1 MKESLRPTRAEIL
14 LDNLKHNINEVL
26 RVKNKNSKFCA
37 VVKADAYGHGAFE
50 VSRVALS
57 MGAEYLAVAF
67 LDEALALRR
76 EGVRAPILILGFTPE
91 DQFDKIIENNITQ
104 TVFSVEMAEK
114 LSLKAAQMGKTVKI
128 HIKLDTGMGRIG
140 FLADSP
146 IISEIER
153 VFELPGIEVEG
164 IFTHFA
170 RADEKDKGFTFEQF
184 YKFMDVVGRLEN
196 KGYRIPIKHA
206 ANSAAIIDLPETHL
220 DMVRAGIMLYGCYP
234 SDEVDKEKVK
244 LKPVM
249 SFKTKIAHLKELEK
263 GKPVSYGG
271 TFITQRR
278 SRIAT
283 LPAGY
288 ADGYFRLLSSKGEVF
303 VKDKRAKVVGRV
315 CMDQCMVDVT
325 GIEGLKVG
333 DDVELFGDGK
343 NNGVT
348 ADEVAKIIGTISYEV
363 LCAVSKRVPRVY
375 IEDGKII
382 KVKNYL
388 TS

>member
-1 MKESLRPTRAEIL
+1 
-14 LDNLKHNINEVL
+14 
-26 RVKNKNSKFCA
+26 
-37 VVKADAYGHGAFE
+37 
-50 VSRVALS
+50 
-57 MGAEYLAVAF
+57 
-67 LDEALALRR
+67 
-76 EGVRAPILILGFTPE
+76 
-91 DQFDKIIENNITQ
+91 
-104 TVFSVEMAEK
+104 MAER
-114 LSLKAAQMGKTVKI
+114 LSLKAIKMGKPVKI

-146 IISEIER
+146 IISEVER

-170 RADEKDKGFTFEQF
+170 KADEKDKDFTFEQF
-184 YKFMDVVGRLEN
+184 YKFMDVVGRLES

-263 GKPVSYGG
+263 GKPISYGG
-271 TFITQRR
+271 TFITQRN

-283 LPAGY
+283 LPVGY

-303 VKDKRAKVVGRV
+303 VKGKRAKVVGRV

-325 GIEGLKVG
+325 EIEGLKVA
-333 DDVELFGDGK
+333 DDVELFGDGT

>member
-91 DQFDKIIENNITQ
+91 DQFDKIIENDITQ

-114 LSLKAAQMGKTVKI
+114 LSFKAAQMGKTVKI

-333 DDVELFGDGK
+333 DDVELFGDGT